1 VETQGNIMTSSTE
14 QHGLDEE
21 FEHKP
26 VPLSHRHRLSSVA
39 AVWFGFPMIIT
50 NAVFAGIIAYNLG
63 FSQALLAILIGNA
76 ILLAYVGTL
85 SFIAGNT
92 GRSFALQTERTFG
105 KKGYAITSGFLATVV
120 VGWFAFQTGLTGT
133 TVHASFGWNETA
145 TIVAATLLYTA
156 VTFIGIRALSIVGM
170 IAAPLYLILGIAALY
185 LIGSEHSLSGVLL
198 YGGAGAN
205 GFMSFGGAV
214 TLVVATFAD
223 SGTMTADFTR
233 WSKDGK
239 SAVYATLTAFPLA
252 NMVAQVFGIV
262 IVCAGAAAAPATE
275 GGNFMAVLTSH
286 GGLLSTIA
294 LIFVFV
300 NLGSVCTH
308 CLYNG
313 AVGWGRIANRK
324 MRTMTVLLGL
334 LGGLLAVAGV
344 WSLFLN
350 WLNLLGVLVPPI
362 GAVIIVDQILVR
374 HYSYEDSVPNF
385 RSSAFAAWAFGAL
398 VAMLVHATAPWFSDA
413 VAGMLVGGV
422 AYYALSMGARRTVR
436 QRNGLL

>member
-1 VETQGNIMTSSTE
+1 MTTSTE

-21 FEHKP
+21 FEHQP
-26 VPLSHRHRLSSVA
+26 VPLSHRHSLSSVA

-50 NAVFAGIIAYNLG
+50 NAVFGGIIAFNLG
-63 FSQALLAILIGNA
+63 FARALVAILIGNA

-92 GRSFALQTERTFG
+92 GRNFALQAERTFG
-105 KKGYAITSGFLATVV
+105 KKGYVITSGFLATVV
-120 VGWFAFQTGLTGT
+120 IGWYAFQTGLTGT

-145 TIVAATLLYTA
+145 TIIGATLLYTA

-170 IAAPLYLILGIAALY
+170 IAAPMYIILAIVALTM
-185 LIGSEHSLSGVLL
+185 IGEQHPLSSVLL
-198 YGGAGAN
+198 YDGAGAN
-205 GFMSFGGAV
+205 SLMSFGGAV

-239 SAVYATLTAFPLA
+239 SAVYATLTAFPFA
-252 NMVAQVFGIV
+252 NMVAQLVGML
-262 IVCAGAAAAPATE
+262 IVCAGAAAAPATS
-275 GGNFMAVLTSH
+275 GGDFMPVLTSH
-286 GGLLSTIA
+286 GGVLSVIS
-294 LIFVFV
+294 LVFVFV

-313 AVGWGRIANRK
+313 AVGWGRISKRK
-324 MRTMTVLLGL
+324 MRTMTIVLGL
-334 LGGLLAVAGV
+334 IGGVFAVAGV
-344 WSLFLN
+344 WSLFLE

-362 GAVIIVDQILVR
+362 GAVIIVDQLMVR
-374 HYSYEDSVPNF
+374 HYSYDEAVPNF
-385 RSSAFAAWAFGAL
+385 RGSAFAAWGIGAL
-398 VAMLVHATAPWFSDA
+398 VAIAVHQLAPWFSEA

-422 AYYALSMGARRTVR
+422 VYFAMSQGARRAVR
-436 QRNGLL
+436 QRREVL

>member
-1 VETQGNIMTSSTE
+1 MTHPTE

-50 NAVFAGIIAYNLG
+50 NAVFGGIIAYNLG
-63 FSQALLAILIGNA
+63 FSRALLAILMGNA

-85 SFIAGNT
+85 SFIAGST
-92 GRSFALQTERTFG
+92 GRNFGLQAERTFG
-105 KKGYAITSGFLATVV
+105 RKGYAITSGFLASVV

-145 TIVAATLLYTA
+145 TIIGATLLYTG

-170 IAAPLYLILGIAALY
+170 IAAPLYVVLGLVALY
-185 LIGSEHSLSGVLL
+185 LIGSEHSLAAVFHYDGLGIGSM
-198 YGGAGAN
+198 
-205 GFMSFGGAV
+205 MSFGGAV

-239 SAVYATLTAFPLA
+239 SAVYATLTAFPFA
-252 NMVAQVFGIV
+252 NMTAQLFGIV
-262 IVCAGAAAAPATE
+262 IVCAGAAAAPATQ
-275 GGNFMAVLTSH
+275 GGDFMSVLTSH
-286 GGLLSTIA
+286 GGLLSAIA
-294 LIFVFV
+294 LVFVFV

-313 AVGWGRIANRK
+313 AVGWGRIAGKK

-374 HYSYEDSVPNF
+374 HYSYDDDVPNF
-385 RSSAFAAWAFGAL
+385 RGSAFAAWALGAL
-398 VAMLVHATAPWFSDA
+398 AALFVHGMAPWFSEA
-413 VAGMLVGGV
+413 VAGMLVGAV
-422 AYYALSMGARRTVR
+422 AHYVLSQGAMREVR

>member
-1 VETQGNIMTSSTE
+1 MTTSTE

-21 FEHKP
+21 FEHQP
-26 VPLSHRHRLSSVA
+26 VPLSHRHSLSSVA

-50 NAVFAGIIAYNLG
+50 NAVFGGIIAYNLG
-63 FSQALLAILIGNA
+63 FARALIAILIGNA

-92 GRSFALQTERTFG
+92 GRNFALQAERTFG
-105 KKGYAITSGFLATVV
+105 KKGYVITSGFLATVV
-120 VGWFAFQTGLTGT
+120 IGWYAFQTGLTGT

-145 TIVAATLLYTA
+145 TIIGATLLYTA

-170 IAAPLYLILGIAALY
+170 IAAPMYIILAIVALTM
-185 LIGSEHSLSGVLL
+185 IGEQHPLSSVLL
-198 YGGAGAN
+198 YDGAGAN
-205 GFMSFGGAV
+205 SLMSFGGAV

-239 SAVYATLTAFPLA
+239 SAVYATLTAFPFA
-252 NMVAQVFGIV
+252 NMVAQLVGML
-262 IVCAGAAAAPATE
+262 IVCAGAAAAPATS
-275 GGNFMAVLTSH
+275 GGDFMPVLTSH
-286 GGLLSTIA
+286 GGVLSVIS
-294 LIFVFV
+294 LVFVFV

-313 AVGWGRIANRK
+313 AVGWGRISKRK
-324 MRTMTVLLGL
+324 MRTMTIVLGL
-334 LGGLLAVAGV
+334 IGGVFAVAGV
-344 WSLFLN
+344 WSLFLE

-362 GAVIIVDQILVR
+362 GAVIIVDQLMVR
-374 HYSYEDSVPNF
+374 HYSYDEAVPNF
-385 RSSAFAAWAFGAL
+385 RGSAFAAWGIGAL
-398 VAMLVHATAPWFSDA
+398 VAIAVHQLAPWFSEA

-422 AYYALSMGARRTVR
+422 VYFAMSQGARRAVR
-436 QRNGLL
+436 QRREVL

>member
-1 VETQGNIMTSSTE
+1 MTRSTE

-21 FEHKP
+21 FENKP
-26 VPLSHRHRLSSVA
+26 VPLSHRHRIASVA

-63 FSQALLAILIGNA
+63 FYQALLAILIGNA

-92 GRSFALQTERTFG
+92 GRSFALQAERTFG

-145 TIVAATLLYTA
+145 TIIAATLLYTA

-170 IAAPLYLILGIAALY
+170 IAAPLYLILGFAAVY

-198 YGGAGAN
+198 YSGAGAH

-239 SAVYATLTAFPLA
+239 SAVYATLTAFPFA

-275 GGNFMAVLTSH
+275 GGNFMSVLTSH
-286 GGLLSTIA
+286 GGVLSAIA

-324 MRTMTVLLGL
+324 MRTMTVVLGL

-362 GAVIIVDQILVR
+362 GAVIIVDQMLVR
-374 HYSYEDSVPNF
+374 HYSYEDEVPNF
-385 RSSAFAAWAFGAL
+385 RGSAFAAWAFGAL
-398 VAMLVHATAPWFSDA
+398 VAMLVHATAPWFSNA

-422 AYYALSMGARRTVR
+422 AYYALSQLARRSRIASTKTR
-436 QRNGLL
+436 TLGKT